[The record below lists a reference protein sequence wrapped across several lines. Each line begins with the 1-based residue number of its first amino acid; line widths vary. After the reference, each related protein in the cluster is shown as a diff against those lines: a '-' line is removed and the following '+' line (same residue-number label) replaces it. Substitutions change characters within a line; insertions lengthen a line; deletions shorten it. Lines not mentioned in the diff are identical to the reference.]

1 MKPAEKHFR
10 CTICQRGFTRIDH
23 LKRHHLRHSGLKPY
37 SCVFC
42 TESFARCDNLRDHYT
57 DCRERGDRKIPETG
71 QRGRRRHACQS
82 CTAMKLRCDGN
93 TPCESCVK
101 RGFICENANGPSPAP
116 STEDGKHSPN
126 PRRPPLCR
134 QPSDRGSIKF
144 LLNGGTESFTEGFRL
159 PPRND
164 VERSM
169 VCNNKTP
176 LEESSPDG
184 EIFQSMG
191 MGMQGDQAG
200 LPANFGGTDLNNLP
214 FFQDTF
220 LDFFNG
226 PFGDGH
232 KNVDGSYPA
241 QATYTGNFATPT
253 PNGHL
258 ALSGQTTLFEPEQPF
273 AMALVQSILA
283 RVWTLPLDAKSQEE
297 ISANLGFLLTTARV
311 RKFVSLYFKY
321 WQPSCAMI
329 HIPTFNLE
337 TVGTPLLAAV
347 AFFGAMYSSDPREAH
362 LAKRML
368 DIAELYIFSSHMYS
382 REFEVA
388 GTYAGL
394 QSPGDELTDWTKF
407 QAFQAGFV
415 ILIVQYWAGS
425 RSSKNRAMENR
436 FSEVLKV
443 ARRLNLVKVRHVLD
457 EEQFDE
463 QLWIQ
468 RECRIRTISLMSL
481 LDCAFFFYQNYP
493 CRLTHSELESELPCE
508 EALFRSSHPFQDPNF
523 RFTRDLSI
531 FQAFQ
536 HMFEIS
542 PQGSP
547 APSPSM
553 PRFQLTILDMFIVIH
568 VLFAFINTH
577 MSLVGLIR
585 RQALVIQPTQ
595 AEGGWNK
602 SMIPEDSI
610 LGSIRTALNRWR
622 DYWIALSRQIPKDEW
637 ASMGF
642 YKNGY
647 NFWLVSQLLIT
658 KKDAVDVIMQME
670 VHCEDKLE
678 KLKVLLQD
686 E

>member
-1 MKPAEKHFR
+1 MRFR
-10 CTICQRGFTRIDH
+10 
-23 LKRHHLRHSGLKPY
+23 S
-37 SCVFC
+37 
-42 TESFARCDNLRDHYT
+42 DNLRDHYT
-57 DCRERGDRKIPETG
+57 DCSQRGDRKIPETG

-116 STEDGKHSPN
+116 SIEDGKLSPN
-126 PRRPPLCR
+126 PGSRRPPLYR

-164 VERSM
+164 AERNL
-169 VCNNKTP
+169 VYNQKGT
-176 LEESSPDG
+176 LEESSPDA
-184 EIFQSMG
+184 EIFQPVNI
-191 MGMQGDQAG
+191 GMQGDQAG
-200 LPANFGGTDLNNLP
+200 FPADFGGPDPSNLQFYP
-214 FFQDTF
+214 DTF
-220 LDFFNG
+220 VDFFNG
-226 PFGDGH
+226 PFGEH
-232 KNVDGSYPA
+232 KNMEGPYQLPNAFPTS
-241 QATYTGNFATPT
+241 FATV
-253 PNGHL
+253 PNGQL
-258 ALSGQTTLFEPEQPF
+258 ALPGQTTIFEPEQPF
-273 AMALVQSILA
+273 AMALVQNIMA
-283 RVWTLPLDAKSQEE
+283 RVWTLPLDAKTQEE
-297 ISANLGFLLTTARV
+297 ISANLGLLLTTARV

-329 HIPTFNLE
+329 HVPTFNLE

-347 AFFGAMYSSDPREAH
+347 TFFGAMYSSDPKEAH

-382 REFEVA
+382 PEFEVA
-388 GTYAGL
+388 STYTGAPSL
-394 QSPGDELTDWTKF
+394 EDEASDWTRF
-407 QAFQAGFV
+407 QTFQAGFV

-443 ARRLNLVKVRHVLD
+443 ARRLKLVRIRHALD
-457 EEQFDE
+457 GEEYDE

-493 CRLTHSELESELPCE
+493 CRLTHRELESELPCE
-508 EALFRSSHPFQDPNF
+508 EALFRSPHPFQDPNF
-523 RFTRDLSI
+523 RFSRDLSI
-531 FQAFQ
+531 FEAFQ
-536 HMFEIS
+536 HMFES
-542 PQGSP
+542 PPQGSP
-547 APSPSM
+547 APSASST
-553 PRFQLTILDMFIVIH
+553 RLQLTILDMFIVIH

-577 MSLVGLIR
+577 MTLVGLIR
-585 RQALVIQPTQ
+585 RQALALQPVQ
-595 AEGGWNK
+595 GEGSMTL

-622 DYWIALSRQIPKDEW
+622 DYWISLSRQVPKDEW